1 MTDLTLTQAYL
12 LCTLSDKGGYSSL
25 DMEKQ
30 TCLPA
35 AGLLELWLDGAV
47 TLEDKR
53 IAVRGLLPEGADHLR
68 SLYQAIQER
77 QPLKL
82 EKLVE
87 LYSYD
92 VRDRS
97 FRQLMEDVGETL
109 VRAGGAEKRSG
120 GLLGKKTLF
129 VPDSRRRD
137 AVVQMI
143 RAELLEDGV
152 LTDDVA
158 ALAVLLEKSG
168 ALKQY
173 FSVYERGQLKRRLKE
188 LKNSPENEAATQMM
202 EYLTYLMSLIT
213 VGLLAT

>member
-1 MTDLTLTQAYL
+1 M
-12 LCTLSDKGGYSSL
+12 
-25 DMEKQ
+25 
-30 TCLPA
+30 
-35 AGLLELWLDGAV
+35 
-47 TLEDKR
+47 
-53 IAVRGLLPEGADHLR
+53 R